1 MTTESGPRPA
11 KLSLIVFSGD
21 FAKVHYALATA
32 AAAAAIDI
40 PATLFFTMEATR
52 ALCADDAWQAL
63 PADGG
68 HADARAQDATFR
80 ARGVAGFEELLE
92 ACVALGVRIIVCTMG
107 LKAVALEEAAL
118 RTDLGI
124 ETGGL
129 VTFLT
134 DARADG
140 SILFV

>member
-1 MTTESGPRPA
+1 MTPDSGARPA

-21 FAKVHYALATA
+21 FAKVHYALAAA

-52 ALCADDAWQAL
+52 AVCTDDAWHAL
-63 PADGG
+63 PAGAE
-68 HADARAQDATFR
+68 HADAKACDAAYR

-92 ACVALGVRIIVCTMG
+92 ACRALGVRIIVCTMG
-107 LKAVALEEAAL
+107 LKAVALEETAL
-118 RTDLGI
+118 RRDLGI

-129 VTFLT
+129 VTFLN
-134 DARADG
+134 DARAEG
-140 SILFV
+140 SMLFV